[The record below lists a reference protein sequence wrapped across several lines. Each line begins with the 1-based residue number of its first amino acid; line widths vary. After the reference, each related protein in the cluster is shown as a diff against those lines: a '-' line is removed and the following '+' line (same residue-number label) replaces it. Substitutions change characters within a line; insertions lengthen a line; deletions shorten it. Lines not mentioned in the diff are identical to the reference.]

1 MYVLICF
8 SQILYFLNFF
18 QILYFSGNPPVEVAA
33 VDQQGDERRRLSELR
48 TFTNLQLHQIIK
60 FFLVFLLTK
69 YYQNKYKE
77 YLAAKDKEGDTKQEC
92 SLLNCPLGKCPKVFH
107 IIQISRGVQSQLTL
121 PLKRHKGGG
130 IGNLNGAQFP
140 ER

>member
-8 SQILYFLNFF
+8 GQIQYFLNFF

-92 SLLNCPLGKCPKVFH
+92 SLLNCPLGKW
-107 IIQISRGVQSQLTL
+107 
-121 PLKRHKGGG
+121 
-130 IGNLNGAQFP
+130 
-140 ER
+140 